1 MLAALGPEM
10 ERIKRLYKLAVF
22 GLVLFG
28 IGLLAGCSGAPGVT
42 VKEVDQRHYRAIHS
56 NWLMFQDDIDS
67 ILLLDSPSRLTPLYT
82 R

>member
-1 MLAALGPEM
+1 MG
-10 ERIKRLYKLAVF
+10 RIKQYYKAAVF
-22 GLVLFG
+22 GLILVG
-28 IGLLAGCSGAPGVT
+28 IGLLAGCTGAPGVT